1 MLRAANFRP
10 SGTSQPSGESPM
22 QRRKFLRATL
32 ATPLVTVMPAAIRQ
46 ALADSHAEG
55 WRTYE
60 IVTKIE
66 ILSPGGVSRAW
77 VPLPLATK
85 TTWHIPMGN
94 KWTGNGQMKVATDS
108 KYGAEM
114 LCAEWQAGEKAPI
127 VEVTSRFATRDRAV
141 DPTKQGTGVK
151 EDPAVL
157 KLNLQATEMIPT
169 DGIVRETALDVT
181 KGANTDVDKARAI
194 YEWVVENT
202 FRDPKVKGCGW
213 GDIKGMLETRNF
225 GGKCGDLNAM
235 FVGLA
240 RASGVP
246 ARDIYGLRVAPSQ
259 FGYRS
264 LGLGNSNASR
274 AQHCRAEFYAQG
286 IGWVPVD
293 PADVR
298 KVVLEEPPGNLAVND
313 PKVVAMRKKLFGAWE
328 MNWLAYNTAHD
339 VRLPGSGTKA
349 KIPYLMYPNGE
360 TGGKALDQLDPDV
373 FKYTITASEIK
384 A

>member
-1 MLRAANFRP
+1 M
-10 SGTSQPSGESPM
+10 E
-22 QRRKFLRATL
+22 RRKFLQTTL
-32 ATPLVTVMPAAIRQ
+32 AVPALAAIPAALREAAAQ
-46 ALADSHAEG
+46 SDG

-60 IVTKIE
+60 IVTKVE
-66 ILSPGGVSRAW
+66 IVNPSGASRVW
-77 VPLPLATK
+77 IPLPYTAK
-85 TTWHIPMGN
+85 SEWHNPLGN
-94 KWTGNGQMKVATDS
+94 KWTGNGQMKVVTDGT
-108 KYGAEM
+108 YGAEM
-114 LCAEWQAGEKAPI
+114 LYAEWKDEKAPV

-141 DPTKQGTGVK
+141 DPTKPSPTAAK
-151 EDPAVL
+151 LTPAEVR
-157 KLNLQATEMIPT
+157 LNTAATDLIPT
-169 DGIVRETALDVT
+169 DGIVRETAQGIVKDS
-181 KGANTDVDKARAI
+181 GAKTDVDKARAI

-202 FRDPKVKGCGW
+202 FRDAKVKGCGW

-235 FVGLA
+235 FVGLS
-240 RASGVP
+240 RSVGLP

-259 FGYRS
+259 AGYRS
-264 LGLGNSNASR
+264 LGIGNPNASR
-274 AQHCRAEFYAQG
+274 AQHCRAEFFAAG

-298 KVVLEEPPGNLAVND
+298 KVVLEEPPGNLAIND

-339 VRLPGSGTKA
+339 VRLPGATGGT

-360 TGGKALDQLDPDV
+360 TGGKALDQLDPDA
-373 FKYTITASEIK
+373 FKYTITANEVK